1 MCGKKKKLSHLDL
14 FEAELGSSSSRIR
27 SLRLNGRLKVFQ
39 PFLNVHCPDGR
50 LVQAG
55 ISYSGWISRKG
66 IVTSVGQLKDGEAIT
81 SLKKALTFYWPYKKT
96 DVVSFANQKN
106 YTESSE
112 NEFCAN
118 LWSWDPILLSNVMIR

>member
-1 MCGKKKKLSHLDL
+1 M
-14 FEAELGSSSSRIR
+14 
-27 SLRLNGRLKVFQ
+27 
-39 PFLNVHCPDGR
+39 
-50 LVQAG
+50 
-55 ISYSGWISRKG
+55 
-66 IVTSVGQLKDGEAIT
+66 GQLKDGEAIT
-81 SLKKALTFYWPYKKT
+81 SLKKALTFHWPYKKT